1 MAIVAAVDP
10 AELKGRK
17 IGRVLT
23 KLGRVT
29 REQVHEALA
38 IQQTRKAPL
47 GQILVELGY
56 VKASDVAVALAGQA
70 GMAYVDLTKF
80 DISDELKALI
90 PSENIQAY
98 QVVPIEFNATS
109 KRLKIALTAPTGP
122 DIAQAIRSGEV
133 DCGIA
138 TRTVALA
145 AGIDFVPLTRERFDL
160 LMRQRD
166 SYRPALQT
174 LLRFLASPRLKTRA
188 AELGGLD
195 AAPAGEIRWAP

>member
-1 MAIVAAVDP
+1 MMARRPDGAGAQQLLE
-10 AELKGRK
+10 ALLR
-17 IGRVLT
+17 
-23 KLGRVT
+23 
-29 REQVHEALA
+29 REQIAE
-38 IQQTRKAPL
+38 
-47 GQILVELGY
+47 
-56 VKASDVAVALAGQA
+56 
-70 GMAYVDLTKF
+70 
-80 DISDELKALI
+80 
-90 PSENIQAY
+90 
-98 QVVPIEFNATS
+98 